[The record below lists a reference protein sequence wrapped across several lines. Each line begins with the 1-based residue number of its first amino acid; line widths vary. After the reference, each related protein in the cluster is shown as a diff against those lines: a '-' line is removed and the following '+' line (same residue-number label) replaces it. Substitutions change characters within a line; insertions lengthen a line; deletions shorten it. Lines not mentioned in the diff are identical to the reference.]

1 MADAIAYLKN
11 NLKHKNMKA
20 TKKQIKAQYETSGL
34 NGVYALL
41 KRTNTHY
48 LVGTKIF
55 GWKSN
60 KNLNERTKWL
70 NMRTKKNE
78 LHFHYYA
85 LQYHARNG
93 NGYSCN
99 LIRGRAIILL

>member
-1 MADAIAYLKN
+1 
-11 NLKHKNMKA
+11 MKA

-41 KRTNTHY
+41 KRTNTNY
-48 LVGTKIF
+48 LVGTKVF

-78 LHFHYYA
+78 LHFYYYA
-85 LQYHARNG
+85 LRYHARNG
-93 NGYSCN
+93 NGYNCD